1 MDGLLL
7 VTQGP
12 KGSKG
17 DLPIGISQNRSPRIT
32 CFFFGC
38 LKWKKQF
45 RFGIMLHIGHVVFCM
60 ESTQNTCRF
69 RAIWQWRHL
78 QQFFGV
84 DGDSQADAPTICKL
98 LKLTGCA
105 T

>member
-32 CFFFGC
+32 CFFFGVF
-38 LKWKKQF
+38 KVEKTVSF
-45 RFGIMLHIGHVVFCM
+45 RNHVTYRSRCFLHGKYTEHMQISGDLAVATFA
-60 ESTQNTCRF
+60 
-69 RAIWQWRHL
+69 AIFW
-78 QQFFGV
+78 
-84 DGDSQADAPTICKL
+84 S
-98 LKLTGCA
+98 
-105 T
+105 